1 MNEMIWCP
9 HCAKNSETHRDYTTR
24 SVCCADCGKVVSQD
38 LYTEDVSFVKD
49 AGGGAHLAGNLV
61 KMGSACSESH
71 KRTLEKGNV
80 VIYELIDKYGISNVT
95 HATKYYEIAV
105 VRGFTRGRRT
115 NQVAAACLYVACREK
130 EKPFLL
136 IEFSSELGVSVYELG
151 TVYLLLCKLLSLQD
165 HPFVQKPVDP
175 SLFMHRYTSGLI
187 KGDGNKKVLNTA
199 LHLAVSMKRDWIQT
213 GRKPSGICA
222 AAIYVSSV
230 LHGFNFSRADV
241 VRTVHICEATLTKR
255 LIEFENTD
263 AGSLTINEFNDYAQ
277 DFEKEM
283 QSCKQSGKE
292 VKMPGLTEVVC
303 QHKNNAVQSGFGLCK
318 DCYLEFCGGLD
329 GSEPPAFQRAE
340 MERLVN
346 ENTDVSIE
354 SPAGVEP
361 HQKANGH
368 ENGTRH
374 KTDPKENNTGSLKE
388 SQCASPS
395 PGNLENNRDTEQ
407 SAKDDSA
414 PAASVDETDTL
425 SDIDDSEVSCYLN
438 NEEESRFKK
447 IIWEQMNKEYM
458 QEQAAK
464 EAAAA
469 AARKLYAGASE
480 EEREAH
486 ALAAAAAEA
495 VASKREK
502 DRKKRALE
510 AKNAKPAQTAA
521 EAATQLFT
529 KKKLSSKINYDMLSN
544 LFDDE
549 PSPKKKRVDDDDGD
563 GDGDGDGK
571 EQELGKGDN
580 DREGEEEMEY
590 NDEWNEQE
598 MNGYGYDDYDG
609 DNGFDEEEY

>member
-1 MNEMIWCP
+1 MTWCP
-9 HCAKNSETHRDYTTR
+9 HCAKNSETHRDYTTG
-24 SVCCADCGKVVSQD
+24 SVCCVDCGKVVSQD
-38 LYTEDVSFVKD
+38 LYTEDVTFVKD

-71 KRTLEKGNV
+71 RRTLEKGNV
-80 VIYELIDKYGISNVT
+80 IIYELIDKYGISNVT

-105 VRGFTRGRRT
+105 ERGFTRGRRT

-187 KGDGNKKVLNTA
+187 KGDGSKQVLNTA

-230 LHGFNFSRADV
+230 LHGHNFSRADV
-241 VRTVHICEATLTKR
+241 VKTVHICEATLQKR
-255 LIEFENTD
+255 LIEFENTE
-263 AGSLTINEFNDYAQ
+263 AGSLSIDEFTNKAKEY
-277 DFEKEM
+277 EKEM
-283 QSCKQSGKE
+283 QSCKQSSNE
-292 VKMPGLTEVVC
+292 LKMPELNEVVC
-303 QHKNNAVQSGFGLCK
+303 QHKSNAVQSGFGLCK
-318 DCYLEFCGGLD
+318 DCYLEFCGGLY

-340 MERLVN
+340 LERLANQSVD
-346 ENTDVSIE
+346 END
-354 SPAGVEP
+354 
-361 HQKANGH
+361 K
-368 ENGTRH
+368 
-374 KTDPKENNTGSLKE
+374 GSLTE
-388 SQCASPS
+388 PQCASPS
-395 PGNLENNRDTEQ
+395 LGKVENVGDTQETSESQ
-407 SAKDDSA
+407 KDDPA

-469 AARKLYAGASE
+469 AARKLYTGTSE
-480 EEREAH
+480 EIREAQ

-502 DRKKRALE
+502 DKKRRALE
-510 AKNAKPAQTAA
+510 AKNAKPAQSAA
-521 EAATQLFT
+521 EAASQLFT
-529 KKKLSSKINYDMLSN
+529 KKKLSSKINYDAMNS

-549 PSPKKKRVDDDDGD
+549 PSPKKNRVEDDDN
-563 GDGDGDGK
+563 GK
-571 EQELGKGDN
+571 GEELGKGD
-580 DREGEEEMEY
+580 DGEGEEDN
-590 NDEWNEQE
+590 NDEWNYEQE
-598 MNGYGYDDYDG
+598 MSGYEYDYDA
-609 DNGFDEEEY
+609 NEYDEEY